1 MKLSSSPIY
10 KSVDQESHQN
20 DRDEEE
26 GASPPVP
33 ATVTREI
40 LLRKIQE
47 LDREFQ
53 ERTQDIT
60 EDFSNK
66 LEQLVSQVN
75 KLEDTI
81 KDDTNSSQEQ
91 EHEHLYHQEDEVNDN
106 QEGGVMQSED
116 DGSNRSQENDQT
128 NCYYREPGTI
138 VYISFGCRLFF
149 SFLSAIFQ
157 DWIFHVLG
165 WAFMVISV
173 LTLFGST
180 YKKKDWFYLIGW
192 IVNMIASICIFVV
205 MAVDVSIHKKFR
217 EGAFG
222 FFNKQH
228 FILTSGIYALM
239 FGHAIELLRLLYVT
253 RYRKHR
259 CYVWSLVA
267 IITFIPNMIG

>member
-138 VYISFGCRLFF
+138 V
-149 SFLSAIFQ
+149 
-157 DWIFHVLG
+157 V
-165 WAFMVISV
+165 
-173 LTLFGST
+173 
-180 YKKKDWFYLIGW
+180 
-192 IVNMIASICIFVV
+192 
-205 MAVDVSIHKKFR
+205 
-217 EGAFG
+217 
-222 FFNKQH
+222 H
-228 FILTSGIYALM
+228 FIWMSIILFIFICHIS
-239 FGHAIELLRLLYVT
+239 RLDFPCIGMGVHGDISLDL
-253 RYRKHR
+253 
-259 CYVWSLVA
+259 VWEYL
-267 IITFIPNMIG
+267 